1 LVRNLQAKHDYSRSS
16 SLGYVQTW
24 KLLETL
30 CSESGSLHVA
40 EESWILTVLPSQTL
54 LAKRLEPAD
63 GSPLNPDQHGS
74 GIVGHRSD
82 AWRTLVSSSNFLN
95 RDPEFEEMMDLLVK
109 YPFNFLANFED
120 CQIEELAFSH
130 NLSWW
135 SDLQHHLV
143 IMLSFVCLCWQRGI
157 FTVEYEINEYQKLE
171 AYRDH
176 AYEETMKYCREVIK
190 PVDEELAKKLAWKLI
205 TPLVRNHSQMRAT
218 DSCPTM

>member
-1 LVRNLQAKHDYSRSS
+1 MLVHQ
-16 SLGYVQTW
+16 
-24 KLLETL
+24 
-30 CSESGSLHVA
+30 
-40 EESWILTVLPSQTL
+40 
-54 LAKRLEPAD
+54 
-63 GSPLNPDQHGS
+63 
-74 GIVGHRSD
+74 
-82 AWRTLVSSSNFLN
+82 
-95 RDPEFEEMMDLLVK
+95 
-109 YPFNFLANFED
+109 PFNFLAHFELQYIGD
-120 CQIEELAFSH
+120 LAYNSNH
-130 NLSWW
+130 SWW